1 VARTTQQ
8 AKVLA
13 KQNKCKDLRKLAE
26 QAGKIWVEAGE
37 AALAEPCQD
46 PVAAAPA
53 RPDAG
58 VKPTPRP
65 EPAPKPTPRPEPD
78 KPEPAPVS
86 EANLEELV
94 TEAEAAARNGQ
105 YGRGLK
111 LCEDAL
117 RQDKSNVRAMTTC
130 AISACNLKLA
140 AKAKN
145 YINRL
150 QGQGSRHAAMR
161 QICLRLQVPID

>member
-1 VARTTQQ
+1 VTASP
-8 AKVLA
+8 
-13 KQNKCKDLRKLAE
+13 
-26 QAGKIWVEAGE
+26 GG
-37 AALAEPCQD
+37 
-46 PVAAAPA
+46 A

-58 VKPTPRP
+58 AKPAPRP
-65 EPAPKPTPRPEPD
+65 EPPKPKPPEPEPKD
-78 KPEPAPVS
+78 KPAPEPPS
-86 EANLEELV
+86 EANLEVLV
-94 TEAEAAARNGQ
+94 TEAETAARNGQ
-105 YGRGLK
+105 YGKGLK

-130 AISACNLKLA
+130 AVSACNLKLA

-150 QGQGSRHAAMR
+150 QGQTSRQAAVR